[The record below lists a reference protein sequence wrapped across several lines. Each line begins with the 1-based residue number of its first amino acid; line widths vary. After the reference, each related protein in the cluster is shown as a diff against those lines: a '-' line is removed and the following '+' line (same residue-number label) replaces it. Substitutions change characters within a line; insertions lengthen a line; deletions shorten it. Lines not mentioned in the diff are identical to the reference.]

1 MVKVEDAVVAR
12 WETGG
17 SHFEVLVDPAIVQA
31 VKDGKE
37 VDVAGG
43 LALDQIFKDARKGDK
58 VSDEFLEKV
67 FHTRSVPEI
76 AKQILLKVEVQV
88 TTEQRHQLQEAKY
101 RQIVA
106 EIARNAMNPQT
117 GAPHPP
123 ARIEAAMRE
132 AKVHVDPFRSAELQV
147 PEVLQKLRPL
157 LPIRLDSVKVKIR
170 VRAQDFPKVIGD
182 LKGFG
187 KLSEETWLGDGSWTG
202 VLQIPAGLQ
211 TDLYAKL
218 SAKTKG
224 TAETSLVTH

>member
-17 SHFEVLVDPAIVQA
+17 SRFEVLVDPATVQA
-31 VKDGKE
+31 VKDGKP
-37 VDVAGG
+37 VDVAEG
-43 LALDQIFKDARKGDK
+43 LALDQVFKDAKKGDK
-58 VSDEFLEKV
+58 ISDEYLEKV

-76 AKQILLKVEVQV
+76 AKQILLKGEVQV

-123 ARIEAAMRE
+123 SRIEAAMRE

-157 LPIRLDSVKVKIR
+157 LPIRLDSVKVKIK
-170 VRAQDFPKVIGD
+170 VRAQDYPKVIGD
-182 LKGFG
+182 LKGLG
-187 KLSEETWLGDGSWTG
+187 KLSDESWLGDGSWSG
-202 VLQIPAGLQ
+202 VLQIPAGVQ

-218 SAKTKG
+218 NAKTKG
-224 TAETSLVTH
+224 TAETSLVAH

>member
-17 SHFEVLVDPAIVQA
+17 SRFEVLVDPATVQA
-31 VKDGKE
+31 VKDGKS
-37 VDVAGG
+37 VDVAEG
-43 LALDQIFKDARKGDK
+43 LALDQVFKDAKKGDK
-58 VSDEFLEKV
+58 ISDEYLEKV

-76 AKQILLKVEVQV
+76 AKQILLKGEVQV

-157 LPIRLDSVKVKIR
+157 LPIRLDSVKVKIK
-170 VRAQDFPKVIGD
+170 VRAQDYPKVIGD

-187 KLSEETWLGDGSWTG
+187 KLSEESWLGDGSWTG
-202 VLQIPAGLQ
+202 VLQIPAGVQ

-218 SAKTKG
+218 NAKTKG
-224 TAETSLVTH
+224 TAETSLVAH

>member
-67 FHTRSVPEI
+67 FHTRSVPDI
-76 AKQILLKVEVQV
+76 AKQILLKGEVQV